1 MARPTPSP
9 AKPGAAAATGKP
21 ATVPARIGPAERLRM
36 IEEAAYYRAEK
47 RGFEPGWEQRDWAE
61 SEKEIDAMLK
71 KQGKI

>member
-1 MARPTPSP
+1 V
-9 AKPGAAAATGKP
+9 
-21 ATVPARIGPAERLRM
+21 TVPARIDPAERLRM

-47 RGFEPGWEQRDWAE
+47 RGFEAGWEQQDWAE